1 MDVIIGGLYLIA
13 VSGLVFFGIHRF
25 KIVSGYLFCQ
35 PGPPVDWGSPGFPRD
50 GGTVCIQ
57 CPVYNEPLVIEGL
70 LESVTA
76 IDWYPGQ
83 LEIQIL
89 DDSDDETPSII
100 SRWLDENPRFAGV
113 CRHLRRGSRSGYKA
127 GALASGMRQSKAG
140 FFAIFDADFR
150 PSSDFLRVMMPA
162 FSNPVVGMVQARWAF
177 SNRRVGFLTRLQAV
191 FLDAHFVVEQAARA
205 AGGLFFNFNGTA
217 GIWRR
222 DALESAGGWSA
233 DTVTEDLD
241 ISYRAQ
247 MNGWRFVYLPHNPV
261 KSELPETIT
270 AFKSQQRRWTKGGI
284 QVMRKLLPSLMA
296 SKVPLSIKIEGFYH
310 LTVGFVHFFL
320 VLFALVFVPF
330 LVVLGPNPGGAFWFL
345 HPFVVLGAGTSTVL
359 FYLFG
364 QFFRDRRWLDLILAL
379 VMAPLVLSFGL
390 AMSLTCLWAVFEG
403 LFSSGGE
410 FVRTPKGGREM
421 GLGGILRSGRFAGPY
436 HILAGCEV
444 LLAVVLLGGAVT
456 FAERGL
462 FAIST
467 MLVLKAAGYI
477 ALAGWFVGDS
487 MGEGKFLR
495 RLVEVPLEPLPAT
508 DSGLPFS
515 GGEME

>member
-1 MDVIIGGLYLIA
+1 MDVIVGGLYLIA
-13 VSGLVFFGIHRF
+13 VGGLVFFGIHRL
-25 KIVSGYLFCQ
+25 KIVTGYLLSR
-35 PGPPVDWGSPGFPRD
+35 PGPPITAGGLALPRE
-50 GGTVCIQ
+50 GRTVCIQ

-89 DDSDDETPSII
+89 DDSNDETPSII
-100 SRWLDENPRFAGV
+100 SRWLDENPRFAGA
-113 CRHLRRGSRSGYKA
+113 CRHLRRDSRWGYKA
-127 GALASGMRQSKAG
+127 GALALGMRQSKAC
-140 FFAIFDADFR
+140 FFAVFDADFR
-150 PSSDFLRVMMPA
+150 PSPDFLRVMMPA
-162 FSNPVVGMVQARWAF
+162 FKNPVVGMAQARWDF
-177 SNRRVGFLTRLQAV
+177 SNRRAGFLTRLQAV

-222 DALESAGGWSA
+222 DALEGAGGWSA

-247 MNGWRFVYLPHNPV
+247 MNGWRFVYFPHIPV
-261 KSELPETIT
+261 KSELPEKIT

-284 QVMRKLLPSLMA
+284 QVMRKLLPTLMR
-296 SKVPLSIKIEGFYH
+296 SKAPLSIKIEGFYH

-330 LVVLGPNPGGAFWFL
+330 LVVLGPVPGGAFWFV
-345 HPFVVLGAGTSTVL
+345 HPLVVLGAGASTVL

-364 QFFRDRRWLDLILAL
+364 QFCRDRRWLDLILAL

-390 AMSLTCLWAVFEG
+390 AMSLTCLWAVFDG
-403 LFSSGGE
+403 LFTSGGE
-410 FVRTPKGGREM
+410 FVRTPKGGRDL
-421 GLGGILRSGRFAGPY
+421 GLGGILRPGRFISPY

-462 FAIST
+462 FGIAS
-467 MLVLKAAGYI
+467 MLALKAAGYI
-477 ALAGWFVGDS
+477 ALVGWFVGDTI
-487 MGEGKFLR
+487 GGDKFPQR
-495 RLVEVPLEPLPAT
+495 LEPLPAK

>member
-1 MDVIIGGLYLIA
+1 MGVFIGGLYLVA
-13 VSGLVFFGIHRF
+13 VGGLVFFGVHRF
-25 KIVSGYLFCQ
+25 KMVFGYLFNR
-35 PGPPVDWGSPGFPRD
+35 PGPPVEGESVALPRE
-50 GGTVCIQ
+50 GATVCIQ

-70 LESVTA
+70 LKSVAA

-100 SRWLDENPRFAGV
+100 SRWLEKNPRWAGV
-113 CRHLRRGSRSGYKA
+113 CRHLRRSDRSGYKA
-127 GALASGMRQSKAG
+127 GALASGMRQSRAC
-140 FFAIFDADFR
+140 FFAVFDADFR

-162 FSNPVVGMVQARWAF
+162 FTDPSVGLVQARWDF
-177 SNRRVGFLTRLQAV
+177 SNRRAGFLTRLQAV
-191 FLDAHFVVEQAARA
+191 FLDAHFVVEQVARA

-222 DALESAGGWSA
+222 DALEDAGGWSA

-247 MNGWRFVYLPHNPV
+247 MKGWRFVYLPHYTV
-261 KSELPETIT
+261 KSELPEHIT

-284 QVMRKLLPSLMA
+284 QVMRKLLPALMRSNA
-296 SKVPLSIKIEGFYH
+296 PLSIKIEGFYH

-330 LVVLGPNPGGAFWFL
+330 LVVLGPVPGGAFWFV
-345 HPFVVLGAGTSTVL
+345 HPIVILGAGASTVL
-359 FYLFG
+359 FYLVG
-364 QFFRDRRWLDLILAL
+364 QFCRDRRWLDLFLTL

-390 AMSLTCLWAVFEG
+390 AMSLTCLWAVFDG
-403 LFSSGGE
+403 LFTSGGE
-410 FVRTPKGGREM
+410 FVRTPKGGRNM
-421 GLGGILRSGRFAGPY
+421 GLGGILRSGRFLSQY
-436 HILAGCEV
+436 RILAGCEGV
-444 LLAVVLLGGAVT
+444 LAVVMLGGAAT

-462 FAIST
+462 FAIASV
-467 MLVLKAAGYI
+467 LVVKAVGYI
-477 ALAGWFVGDS
+477 ALVGWFVGDS
-487 MGEGKFLR
+487 IGGD
-495 RLVEVPLEPLPAT
+495 EVPQRLEPIPAT

-515 GGEME
+515 GRRME